1 MATVQT
7 GTVGKA
13 LELLTVVGEFPGGGT
28 AAQVAQRVD
37 YPFST
42 VHRLLSTLAETDF
55 LSYDPRDKRYS
66 LGLPVF
72 QLGQQVAHRR
82 GFTATA
88 ASVLEQLTEK
98 TGESS
103 ILSVLD
109 RGRALTVHTV
119 DGPQFRTTT
128 DPGGHSPLHT
138 SAIGKALLAFTDEQ
152 TREQLLQ
159 SIDLTPR
166 TEKSVTDRAVL
177 ARQVAEI
184 RAQGWAGQS
193 EENDVGMAAIAVP
206 VQDPSGGL
214 IAVVALASPL
224 FRCDLEGLRG
234 HLPAL
239 LAAAHQLSIQLPP
252 R

>member
-13 LELLTVVGEFPGGGT
+13 LEVLTVVGEFPDGGT

-42 VHRLLSTLAETDF
+42 VHRLLSTLTETDF

-88 ASVLEQLTEK
+88 AAVLSRLTET

-128 DPGGHSPLHT
+128 DPGGYSPLHT
-138 SAIGKALLAFTDEQ
+138 SAIGKALLAFTDEE
-152 TREQLLQ
+152 TREHLLATV
-159 SIDLTPR
+159 DLTPR
-166 TEKSVTDRAVL
+166 TEHSVTDRSVL
-177 ARQVAEI
+177 ARQVAEA
-184 RAQGWAGQS
+184 REQGWAGQS
-193 EENDVGMAAIAVP
+193 EENDIGMAAIAVP

-214 IAVVALASPL
+214 IAVVALAAPL
-224 FRCDLEGLRG
+224 FRCDLEGLKG

-239 LAAAHQLSIQLPP
+239 LTAAHQLSIQLPP

>member
-1 MATVQT
+1 MATT
-7 GTVGKA
+7 GGGTVGKA
-13 LELLTVVGEFPGGGT
+13 LELLTLVGEFPAGGT

-42 VHRLLSTLAETDF
+42 VHRLLTTLVETEF
-55 LSYDPRDKRYS
+55 LSYDPRDRRYS

-72 QLGQQVAHRR
+72 QLGQQVAYHR
-82 GFTATA
+82 GFTGTVHA
-88 ASVLEQLTEK
+88 VLQELTER

-103 ILSVLD
+103 VLSVLD

-128 DPGGHSPLHT
+128 DPGDHSPLHT
-138 SAIGKALLAFTDEQ
+138 SANGKVLLAFSDPETAE
-152 TREQLLQ
+152 RLLR
-159 SIDLTPR
+159 SVDLVPR
-166 TEKSVTDRAVL
+166 TEHSITDREVL
-177 ARQVAEI
+177 ARQLAEA

-206 VQDPSGGL
+206 VQAPSRGL
-214 IAVVALASPL
+214 IGALALAAPL
-224 FRCDLEGLRG
+224 FRCDLEGLRE

-239 LAAAHQLSIQLPP
+239 RAAAHQLSIQLPQG
-252 R
+252 

>member
-1 MATVQT
+1 MATAQT

-42 VHRLLSTLAETDF
+42 VHRLLSTLTETDF
-55 LSYDPRDKRYS
+55 LSYDPADKRYS

-88 ASVLEQLTEK
+88 ASVLEGLTAR

-128 DPGGHSPLHT
+128 DPGDHSPLHT
-138 SAIGKALLAFTDEQ
+138 SAVGKALLAFTDRD
-152 TREQLLQ
+152 TRERLLQ
-159 SIDLTPR
+159 SVDLTPR
-166 TEKSVTDRAVL
+166 TEHSITDRAVL
-177 ARQVAEI
+177 ARQIAAFAE
-184 RAQGWAGQS
+184 QGWAGQS

-206 VQDPSGGL
+206 VQDPAGGL
-214 IAVVALASPL
+214 IAAVALAAPL
-224 FRCDLEGLRG
+224 FRCDLAGLQD

-239 LAAAHQLSIQLPP
+239 RAAAHQLSIQLPP

>member
-13 LELLTVVGEFPGGGT
+13 LEVLTVVGEFPEGGT

-42 VHRLLSTLAETDF
+42 VHRLLSTLTETDF

-88 ASVLEQLTEK
+88 AAVLEQLTET

-103 ILSVLD
+103 ILAVLD

-138 SAIGKALLAFTDEQ
+138 SAIGKALLAFTDEE
-152 TREQLLQ
+152 TREHLLQ
-159 SIDLTPR
+159 TVDLTPR
-166 TEKSVTDRAVL
+166 TEHSITDRAVL
-177 ARQVAEI
+177 ARQVA
-184 RAQGWAGQS
+184 RARVQGWAGQS
-193 EENDVGMAAIAVP
+193 EENDIGMAAIAVP

-214 IAVVALASPL
+214 IAVVALAAPL
-224 FRCDLEGLRG
+224 FRCDLEGLKG